1 MDHPKANAEK
11 VFISSALDPLAVG
24 EINEG
29 LQPHEEVSKM
39 LSILTDAGIQC
50 CFVQEQALIYYGTT
64 RVPRDLVLCIPDEQ
78 FQRAVELFSSNSH
91 ILQPC
96 GPSPLRSPNLLNH
109 KYPRFKAIGWASFW
123 LLVPG
128 NYCHLTVKPENIEW
142 SLGGLPYPKLS
153 VYVQSAIDSKS
164 LLDLEELIDGMD
176 LSEEWG
182 HKTLDL
188 EGQTDTQWLEDRA
201 QAFRDDGVDEMFIFV
216 DPTPVSRR
224 EIWLDAVSEIW
235 IQGPKECPQAWFVDI
250 LNTQLAKFDAYREPN
265 SVAI

>member
-1 MDHPKANAEK
+1 M
-11 VFISSALDPLAVG
+11 
-24 EINEG
+24 
-29 LQPHEEVSKM
+29 
-39 LSILTDAGIQC
+39 
-50 CFVQEQALIYYGTT
+50 
-64 RVPRDLVLCIPDEQ
+64 
-78 FQRAVELFSSNSH
+78 
-91 ILQPC
+91 
-96 GPSPLRSPNLLNH
+96 LNH

-142 SLGGLPYPKLS
+142 SLGMLQCIKLCLLGNLLTAQGGLPYPKLS

-224 EIWLDAVSEIW
+224 EIWLDAVRNKQRRLGWKYS
-235 IQGPKECPQAWFVDI
+235 PDVYASR
-250 LNTQLAKFDAYREPN
+250 YRKYGSRDPR
-265 SVAI
+265 SVRRPGL

>member
-1 MDHPKANAEK
+1 ME
-11 VFISSALDPLAVG
+11 L
-24 EINEG
+24 
-29 LQPHEEVSKM
+29 
-39 LSILTDAGIQC
+39 
-50 CFVQEQALIYYGTT
+50 
-64 RVPRDLVLCIPDEQ
+64 RVYHAYVETLY
-78 FQRAVELFSSNSH
+78 RASNSH

-142 SLGGLPYPKLS
+142 SLGNLLTAQGGLPYPKLS

-224 EIWLDAVSEIW
+224 EIWLDAVRNKQRRLGWKYS
-235 IQGPKECPQAWFVDI
+235 PDVYASR
-250 LNTQLAKFDAYREPN
+250 YRKYGSRDPR
-265 SVAI
+265 SVRRPGL